1 MVLTSIVSFIPFIF
15 TIMLHLKP
23 SLYFNLA
30 IILITILLI
39 FRHRENVKRIINKNE
54 RKITWM

>member
-1 MVLTSIVSFIPFIF
+1 MTSMVLTSIVSFIPFIF
-15 TIMLHLKP
+15 TIMLHNLKP

-39 FRHRENVKRIINKNE
+39 FRHRENVKELLIKTSE
-54 RKITWM
+54 R